1 MPVIAISAPTGFTR
15 TALPPRLT
23 VISQS
28 LAASMGRTLNFDAS
42 LLPQVASSSAG
53 RMMLSSAIY
62 ASFFFTVALLVTT
75 AYFLMGGLP
84 LLTLKHDT
92 PLDARFV
99 RGFFNVYYR
108 AAFWTSLG
116 AFVSYMLW
124 GRYPFAIGVA
134 VNACVV
140 ALLRK
145 HLLQAMQQLGAQIE
159 ASGSSA
165 IRHFRR
171 VHSAALSVNLVQL
184 VAIVWGLLWLSQQLR

>member
-1 MPVIAISAPTGFTR
+1 
-15 TALPPRLT
+15 
-23 VISQS
+23 
-28 LAASMGRTLNFDAS
+28 MGRTLNFDAS